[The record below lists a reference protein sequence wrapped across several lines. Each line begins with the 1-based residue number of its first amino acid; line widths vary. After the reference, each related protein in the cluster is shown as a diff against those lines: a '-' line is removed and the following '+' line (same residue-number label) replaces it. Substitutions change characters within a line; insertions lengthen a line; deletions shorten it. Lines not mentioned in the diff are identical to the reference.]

1 RPEKAIRLA
10 QEMTHSAGL
19 RQADLLLLTDGLQEQ
34 DVARIKSALQPGFR
48 LRLLTLGSADGA
60 PIPLPGG
67 GFLHDNNGQ
76 IVMPAFNPEPV
87 LQLSRELNIPWQ
99 SMTLDDSDWQQLLPA
114 RQQVSSGSSGSNSL
128 QREYDQ
134 WKDGGFWLLLL
145 LLVPALLL
153 FRRGVLLC
161 LPLLVLLTPSEPV
174 WAAGWQDLWQT
185 RDQQGAALF
194 EQDPAAAAQRFN
206 DPAWRGSAAYRAGDF
221 QGAASAFEQ
230 APASAEN
237 LYNLGNALA
246 QNGQLQEALQAYD
259 QALQQQ
265 PDLSAAQRNRAK
277 VEELLQQQ
285 EQQQQQSGDNQS
297 GENQSGDNQ
306 SGDNQSGDNQSGD
319 N

>member
-1 RPEKAIRLA
+1 RLA

-34 DVARIKSALQPGFR
+34 DVARIKTALQPGFR

-114 RQQVSSGSSGSNSL
+114 RHQVSSGSNSL

-174 WAAGWQDLWQT
+174 CAAGCHELWQT
-185 RDQQGAALF
+185 RVQKR
-194 EQDPAAAAQRFN
+194 AAQHEQVLV
-206 DPAWRGSAAYRAGDF
+206 PVAPHSI
-221 QGAASAFEQ
+221 AS
-230 APASAEN
+230 
-237 LYNLGNALA
+237 LYN
-246 QNGQLQEALQAYD
+246 
-259 QALQQQ
+259 
-265 PDLSAAQRNRAK
+265 RR
-277 VEELLQQQ
+277 
-285 EQQQQQSGDNQS
+285 
-297 GENQSGDNQ
+297 
-306 SGDNQSGDNQSGD
+306 
-319 N
+319 